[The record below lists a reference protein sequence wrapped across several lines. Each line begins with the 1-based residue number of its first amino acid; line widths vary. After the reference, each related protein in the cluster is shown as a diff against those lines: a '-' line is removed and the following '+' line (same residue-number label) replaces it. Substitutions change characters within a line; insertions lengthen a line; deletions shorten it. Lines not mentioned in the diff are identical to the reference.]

1 MKTIIIDG
9 DSLTLEQI
17 SSLKNQDV
25 NVKLSTKASSNMK
38 KSYNA
43 VGKILA
49 SGDVVYGINTGF
61 GALSS
66 KTIDKNDLNEL
77 QRNLIRSHACA
88 VGERMKPEHVLM
100 MMLIRVNSI
109 AKGFSGAR
117 VELVELIIDM
127 INNRIAPEVPRI
139 GSLGAS
145 GDLAPLSHM
154 ALGIIGEGRSSVQS
168 TEGNWII
175 TDAKDALIAAGLQPT
190 SLEAKEGLSLINGT
204 SQMCTYLTESILN
217 CEKLIFS
224 ADASVACSIESI
236 KGSIS
241 PFDKRIHLV
250 RPQIGQSISAARI
263 SGLLQNSKI
272 MESHKN
278 CGRVQDSYSFRC
290 APQVHGPMIDTI
302 KESRRILEIEIN
314 SATDNPLIFVENSE
328 IDVIS
333 AGNFHGQSLAIVSD
347 TLAVNCHEIGSISE
361 RRTNQILDPD
371 WSNQNAFLA
380 QNEGLESGL
389 MILQYVSAAVLAEM
403 NLLAN
408 SVTTTNIP
416 VSLGKEDHVS
426 MGATGS
432 YRLLQ
437 QTKFLS
443 LILANEFICSS
454 VALDNI
460 TETPS
465 DSVSKIHAWIRETV
479 PPLMGDRAFSIETE
493 NLAAKILGGFLC
505 NIFEE

>member
-9 DSLTLEQI
+9 NSLTLEQI
-17 SSLKNQDV
+17 SSLKNPGITI
-25 NVKLSTKASSNMK
+25 KLSKSARVNMK
-38 KSYNA
+38 KSFN
-43 VGKILA
+43 VVEEILD
-49 SGDVVYGINTGF
+49 SEEIVYGINTGF

-66 KTIDKNDLNEL
+66 KTIDKTNLKEL
-77 QRNLIRSHACA
+77 QQNLIRSHACA
-88 VGERMKPEHVLM
+88 VGERMDPEHVLM

-117 VELVELIIDM
+117 VELVQLIIEM

-154 ALGIIGEGRSSVQS
+154 ALGIIGEGRANVQS
-168 TEGNWII
+168 SEGNWVI
-175 TDAKDALIAAGLQPT
+175 TNAKEALAAAGLQPT
-190 SLEAKEGLSLINGT
+190 VLEAKEGLSLINGT
-204 SQMCTYLTESILN
+204 SQMCAYLTESILN

-224 ADASVACSIESI
+224 ADVSVACSIESI
-236 KGSIS
+236 KSSIS
-241 PFDKRIHLV
+241 PFDERIHKA

-263 SGLLQNSKI
+263 SEFLQNSGI
-272 MESHKN
+272 MESHEN
-278 CGRVQDSYSFRC
+278 CDRVQDSYSFRC
-290 APQVHGPMIDTI
+290 ASQVHGPMIDAI

-314 SATDNPLIFVENSE
+314 SATDNPLIFVEDSSF
-328 IDVIS
+328 DVIS
-333 AGNFHGQSLAIVSD
+333 GGNFHGQSLAIISD
-347 TLAVNCHEIGSISE
+347 TLAINCHEIGSISE
-361 RRTNQILDPD
+361 RRTNQILDPN
-371 WSNQNAFLA
+371 WSEQNAFLA

-426 MGATGS
+426 MGATGA
-432 YRLLQ
+432 YRLFK

-460 TETPS
+460 SETSS
-465 DSVSKIHAWIRETV
+465 DSVTLIHSWIREIV
-479 PPLMGDRAFSIETE
+479 RPLEGDRSFSIDTE
-493 NLAAKILGGFLC
+493 NLASKILDGSLC
-505 NIFEE
+505 NVFEG

>member
-1 MKTIIIDG
+1 
-9 DSLTLEQI
+9 
-17 SSLKNQDV
+17 
-25 NVKLSTKASSNMK
+25 
-38 KSYNA
+38 
-43 VGKILA
+43 
-49 SGDVVYGINTGF
+49 
-61 GALSS
+61 
-66 KTIDKNDLNEL
+66 
-77 QRNLIRSHACA
+77 
-88 VGERMKPEHVLM
+88 
-100 MMLIRVNSI
+100 
-109 AKGFSGAR
+109 
-117 VELVELIIDM
+117 
-127 INNRIAPEVPRI
+127 
-139 GSLGAS
+139 
-145 GDLAPLSHM
+145 
-154 ALGIIGEGRSSVQS
+154 
-168 TEGNWII
+168 
-175 TDAKDALIAAGLQPT
+175 
-190 SLEAKEGLSLINGT
+190 
-204 SQMCTYLTESILN
+204 MCTYLTESILN

-263 SGLLQNSKI
+263 AGLLQNSKI

-361 RRTNQILDPD
+361 RRTNQILDPA

>member
-1 MKTIIIDG
+1 
-9 DSLTLEQI
+9 
-17 SSLKNQDV
+17 
-25 NVKLSTKASSNMK
+25 
-38 KSYNA
+38 
-43 VGKILA
+43 
-49 SGDVVYGINTGF
+49 
-61 GALSS
+61 
-66 KTIDKNDLNEL
+66 
-77 QRNLIRSHACA
+77 
-88 VGERMKPEHVLM
+88 
-100 MMLIRVNSI
+100 
-109 AKGFSGAR
+109 
-117 VELVELIIDM
+117 
-127 INNRIAPEVPRI
+127 
-139 GSLGAS
+139 
-145 GDLAPLSHM
+145 
-154 ALGIIGEGRSSVQS
+154 
-168 TEGNWII
+168 
-175 TDAKDALIAAGLQPT
+175 
-190 SLEAKEGLSLINGT
+190 
-204 SQMCTYLTESILN
+204 
-217 CEKLIFS
+217 
-224 ADASVACSIESI
+224 
-236 KGSIS
+236 
-241 PFDKRIHLV
+241 
-250 RPQIGQSISAARI
+250 
-263 SGLLQNSKI
+263 
-272 MESHKN
+272 
-278 CGRVQDSYSFRC
+278 
-290 APQVHGPMIDTI
+290 MIDTI

-314 SATDNPLIFVENSE
+314 SATDNPLIFVDDSE

-333 AGNFHGQSLAIVSD
+333 GGNFHGQALAIVSD

-460 TETPS
+460 SEPAS
-465 DSVSKIHAWIRETV
+465 DSVSKIHDWIRETV

-493 NLAAKILGGFLC
+493 NLASKILDGLLC